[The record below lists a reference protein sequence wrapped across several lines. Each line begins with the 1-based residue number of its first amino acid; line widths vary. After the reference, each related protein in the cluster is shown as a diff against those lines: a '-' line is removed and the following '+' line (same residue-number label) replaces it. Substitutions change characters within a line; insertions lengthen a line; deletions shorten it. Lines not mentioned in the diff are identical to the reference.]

1 MEIATKEYPYS
12 ECTNQAQIYR
22 KVTTGVKPAALAQVA
37 DEEIRAF
44 IDVCIEH
51 NPKKRPSATELLNH
65 PFFYSSNL
73 QANGGGSFVDL
84 TSLDMLS
91 ASSGSFPGTT
101 VLSSQPDPSVS
112 ALVSSS
118 ILYSSTGATAPSTI
132 PLQHQQQNRS
142 IAMPRNP
149 STHEV
154 ESDQHLFYI
163 SRHSTPMKPSATCEV
178 EAIGPINE
186 EEVTLKMVYH
196 TGTSSCEIKFP
207 FNLTDDTATDVVSE
221 LVKENLIL
229 AIDEQ
234 LTRRRIEEAIRGVLR
249 RQGQKTTSEASISSK
264 YEDTLVGGLPDPSK
278 SIPIAIGGVPFA
290 SSARIVES
298 PLIDAGP
305 LSSSLTSGGGGAAT
319 SSTRVPSLHVPTH
332 SAPSSLEAGGG
343 ILAERKL
350 SAPDHLPS
358 IASSSISTIPNQQLS
373 SSIDESLLKTM
384 ESQSLSTDFSGLSK
398 STTTAT
404 PTTNTYPNI
413 NAAAPLDTLSKSAQA
428 AALPILPDP
437 AFSVVDRQKELSQK
451 LTELQ
456 EANLKNFDLSG
467 KKATTPPAPG
477 ATSSLNMNTSSS
489 YGGSS
494 SSS

>member
-101 VLSSQPDPSVS
+101 VPSSQPDPSV
-112 ALVSSS
+112 VSTS
-118 ILYSSTGATAPSTI
+118 ILSSSTGATAPSTI
-132 PLQHQQQNRS
+132 PMQQQQQNPP

-154 ESDQHLFYI
+154 ESDQHLFFI

-178 EAIGPINE
+178 EAIGPIND

-278 SIPIAIGGVPFA
+278 SIPIAVGGVPFA
-290 SSARIVES
+290 SAARIVES

-305 LSSSLTSGGGGAAT
+305 LSSSLTSGGGAAA
-319 SSTRVPSLHVPTH
+319 STRVASLQVPTH

-373 SSIDESLLKTM
+373 SSIDESLLKSM
-384 ESQSLSTDFSGLSK
+384 ESQSLSTAFSGLSK
-398 STTTAT
+398 STSTAT

-413 NAAAPLDTLSKSAQA
+413 NVAAPLDTLSKSAQA
-428 AALPILPDP
+428 AAPPILPDP
-437 AFSVVDRQKELSQK
+437 VFSVVDRQKELSQK

-467 KKATTPPAPG
+467 K
-477 ATSSLNMNTSSS
+477 
-489 YGGSS
+489 
-494 SSS
+494 